1 MQVRGWMMGM
11 GKPQL
16 LGWLSQKKVC
26 GPGSRRERRARQQ
39 TRHQATHCASC
50 ESCWP
55 VFLLLHRFSSHT
67 PFLFIYLPSPHLYLL
82 KVLPFER
89 AKWMFFRGVVIGNNL
104 QRPAPRFEFGSPFH
118 FKHKAPTYS
127 SPTPLFR
134 GAAVTLHILHPLP
147 KNPYLSRCVVP
158 AITFSIL
165 CPCYTNP
172 PADSIYPRTGLRQI
186 PGVLAII

>member
-1 MQVRGWMMGM
+1 VVLDPEGSDGQDSRQGIKQHIAHHARAAG
-11 GKPQL
+11 QFFL
-16 LGWLSQKKVC
+16 L
-26 GPGSRRERRARQQ
+26 
-39 TRHQATHCASC
+39 
-50 ESCWP
+50 
-55 VFLLLHRFSSHT
+55 LLLHRFSSHT